1 MVDFINNDREPMYLL
16 FTAITVG
23 GWQLFLTSV
32 SVCVVVSGFVWNLNR
47 ARRKDF
53 EKAME
58 EKADIRLVESE
69 LKTHTER
76 ILNVKEKLV
85 EHEKQNNIEFK
96 SVKSIIE
103 EQHATMNYVS
113 TRVDDIYK
121 LLTKSA

>member
-1 MVDFINNDREPMYLL
+1 MYLL

-58 EKADIRLVESE
+58 EKADFRLVESE